1 MAALVLAAGFTSC
14 SEDQLDTNQY
24 NKSGVNILAFGPMP
38 ITRGATMR
46 LTGTQLNNVKEV
58 LFPEGNQKLTP
69 STTYIS
75 GEFTLQ
81 SSEEMTVTIPDQCVP
96 GKLRLVTNDG
106 QTIESAS
113 NITFAEEIK
122 ASSITPNPVHPG
134 EVVSIKGDY
143 VWNIGQVVFFDH
155 VTVDAEDFLLNT
167 RSEIQVIVPA
177 EAKTGDVAYND
188 GSDGA
193 ENISIGTLTIDE
205 IKATGVSNPNP
216 EFGEEITITGEN
228 LDLVTSIDF
237 PAVADVPFQV
247 ANDGKSVRVT
257 VPDNTV
263 SGSVTLNSA
272 SGITTS
278 VDIAV
283 PLASVS
289 STEPVK
295 DVKVG
300 QTITI
305 KGDKLDR
312 IIHLILP
319 AIDGAFTDFTQT
331 ATQITFVVPEG
342 MGDGKVTLVQHENYS
357 IESDKISMYSEAPE
371 TTIWAGNFE
380 IGEWNA
386 GMQDLAWGG
395 YDWSTAQAGQVLT
408 VYLTPNMSAG
418 WSQIR
423 IGNGSW
429 AALPGTADVNPL
441 TAEDTK
447 FSVTLTQAMI
457 DELVNA
463 GGLVICGAYFTVTK
477 ITLSILEEVIWSGNF
492 ALGSWAAGMDE
503 LSWGRYDWSQVS
515 AGKTLK
521 LYYEVDPSVGY
532 INIRFGN
539 GSWAALPSTQ
549 GWGSD
554 GNASPDPS
562 ETSIKTVL
570 TADDMDQL
578 LNAGGLVICGAGI
591 ICKKVVL
598 Q

>member
-69 STTYIS
+69 ATTYIS

-81 SSEEMTVTIPDQCVP
+81 NSEEMTVTIPDQCVP

-357 IESDKISMYSEAPE
+357 VESDKISMYSEAPE

>member
-81 SSEEMTVTIPDQCVP
+81 NSEEMTVTIPDQCVP

-193 ENISIGTLTIDE
+193 ENISIGILTIDE

-312 IIHLILP
+312 IIHLVLP

-357 IESDKISMYSEAPE
+357 VESDKISMYSEAPE
-371 TTIWAGNFE
+371 TTIWAGKFE

-386 GMQDLAWGG
+386 GLQDLAWGG
-395 YDWSTAQAGQVLT
+395 YDWSTAQVGQVLT

-447 FSVTLTQAMI
+447 ISVTLTQAMI
-457 DELVNA
+457 HELVNA
-463 GGLVICGAYFTVTK
+463 GGLVICGAYFTVNK

-521 LYYEVDPSVGY
+521 LYYEVDSSVGY